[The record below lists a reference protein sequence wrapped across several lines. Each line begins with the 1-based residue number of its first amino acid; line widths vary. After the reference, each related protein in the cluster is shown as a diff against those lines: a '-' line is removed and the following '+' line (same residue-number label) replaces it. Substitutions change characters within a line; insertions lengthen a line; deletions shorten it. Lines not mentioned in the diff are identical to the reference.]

1 MNRNTALNREFIE
14 TVYSKEWVFTPAERV
29 RASILLNMTG
39 EDKQVLDVGCYN
51 GRIGILLRAWQNKI
65 FGTDLSYEAL
75 KVAHQKGIISI
86 QADAAEVIPFK
97 DGTFDVLVAAEII
110 AHVFDLDT
118 FLTEMKRVL
127 KKSGSLVLST
137 PNLASLGRRIYLLCG
152 KNCYR

>member
-1 MNRNTALNREFIE
+1 MSPNAAINRALIE
-14 TVYSKEWVFTPAERV
+14 STYSKEWVFTPAEQA
-29 RASILLNMTG
+29 RAKILLKMSG
-39 EDKQVLDVGCYN
+39 EGKWILDVGCYN

-75 KVAHQKGIISI
+75 KVVHQKGIISI
-86 QADAAEVIPFK
+86 QADAAEAIPFK